1 MRKWELVVIWSGSTD
16 KAIFTYDSQEEAEKA
31 GDDFKFVFGNQ
42 IEWYGVRPN
51 RGGRQTA

>member
-31 GDDFKFVFGNQ
+31 GDDFKFAFGNK
-42 IEWYGVRPN
+42 IEWYGVRPKN
-51 RGGRQTA
+51 WV